1 MKKIISSVP
10 ALGLAFGAAAYLP
23 ESITPQSGITAQAAS
38 SVKTFGFGMFSLD
51 VDESKWNDVC
61 THTSNSVVGM
71 WEYISADTK
80 EPAGNA

>member
-38 SVKTFGFGMFSLD
+38 SVKTFDLECSVLMLMNQNGMMYVHILQT
-51 VDESKWNDVC
+51 V
-61 THTSNSVVGM
+61 
-71 WEYISADTK
+71 
-80 EPAGNA
+80 